1 MPAARGLNLFRRFA
15 EPPAALPPAHA
26 RRRCAALAL
35 ARDEG
40 LVEAAYSYRIVPL
53 TAANDGRFELAGET
67 LPAPWLV
74 PESGQLTA
82 LACAVC
88 TIGPRLDARIRDLF
102 QARRA
107 ALALELD
114 RLGNQLLAAL
124 NRVLQDRMHGD
135 VRRRGLSMA
144 GELRSGD
151 PGLGIE
157 TQPGV
162 LRLAAA
168 DTIGIGLGHGV
179 AIAPSRS
186 LSMVLGVGIDLPP
199 VRWSRCDD
207 CPSRARCGVVAGRA

>member
-1 MPAARGLNLFRRFA
+1 MPNARGLNLFRRFA
-15 EPPAALPPAHA
+15 EPATALLPARA
-26 RRRCAALAL
+26 RRRREALAL

-40 LVEAAYSYRIVPL
+40 LVAAAYSYRIVPL
-53 TAANDGRFELAGET
+53 DDSDDGMFRLAGET
-67 LPAPWLV
+67 LPAPRLL

-88 TIGPRLDARIRDLF
+88 TLGDGIDRRVRTLF
-102 QARRA
+102 SARRP

-114 RLGNQLLAAL
+114 RLGNQLLSAL
-124 NRVLQDRMHGD
+124 TRLVQDRMFGD
-135 VRRRGLSMA
+135 VTRRGLTMA

-168 DTIGIGLGHGV
+168 DAIDVRFGHG
-179 AIAPSRS
+179 AMLQPARS
-186 LSMVLGVGIDLPP
+186 ISMVLGVGIDLPE
-199 VRWSRCDD
+199 VHWSRCDD
-207 CPSRARCGVVAGRA
+207 CPSRDRCTVANGSA